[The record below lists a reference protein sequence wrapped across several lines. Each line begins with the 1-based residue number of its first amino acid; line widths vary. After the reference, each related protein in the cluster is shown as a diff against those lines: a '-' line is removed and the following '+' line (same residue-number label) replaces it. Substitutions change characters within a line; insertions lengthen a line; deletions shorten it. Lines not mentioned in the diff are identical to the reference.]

1 MITEA
6 DDFFTKGCGRCERF
20 DTPDCSTM
28 LWADDLLALRAICL
42 DEGLTEHVKWAH
54 PTYMHAGRNIAIIGA
69 FRTDFRLTF
78 FDGAL
83 LKDPEGVLS
92 KQGENSQHAD
102 AFRFTEVGQVTQ
114 HEDTIRTYLREAMG
128 YAEQG
133 VRPPK
138 VEREVEMPEEL
149 TEALAAD
156 PEMAQ
161 AFDALTPGRQ
171 KSWALHVGSAKK
183 TETRASRS
191 TKARE
196 KILAGKGALER

>member
-1 MITEA
+1 
-6 DDFFTKGCGRCERF
+6 
-20 DTPDCSTM
+20 
-28 LWADDLLALRAICL
+28 
-42 DEGLTEHVKWAH
+42 
-54 PTYMHAGRNIAIIGA
+54 
-69 FRTDFRLTF
+69 
-78 FDGAL
+78 
-83 LKDPEGVLS
+83 
-92 KQGENSQHAD
+92 
-102 AFRFTEVGQVTQ
+102 
-114 HEDTIRTYLREAMG
+114 MG

-138 VEREVEMPEEL
+138 VELEVEMP
-149 TEALAAD
+149 EALAAD

-171 KSWALHVGSAKK
+171 KSWALRVGSAKK